1 MFFYARIFGKISR
14 IKRSW
19 WSKIVLLFLKR
30 LTPKHVFDQIYIMTS
45 VVSILQVIRD
55 AAQRVYSFS
64 NDQAG

>member
-1 MFFYARIFGKISR
+1 MQLVQNSL
-14 IKRSW
+14 
-19 WSKIVLLFLKR
+19 IVLETSHPNKCF
-30 LTPKHVFDQIYIMTS
+30 VQIYIMTS